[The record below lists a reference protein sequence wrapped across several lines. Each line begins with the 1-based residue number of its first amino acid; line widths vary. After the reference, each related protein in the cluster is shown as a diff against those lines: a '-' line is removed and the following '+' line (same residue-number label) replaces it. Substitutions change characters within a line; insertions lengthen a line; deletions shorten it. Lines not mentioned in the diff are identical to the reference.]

1 MKKYYYRLTI
11 NTVNKPLAIWLWKN
25 KPGIELQELA
35 STTDIIYHTWSHI
48 PIPKWLG
55 KQMSK
60 FLYKMWY
67 KEFVYNDARWDRDFD
82 GYNYKAESER

>member
-11 NTVNKPLAIWLWKN
+11 NTVN

-67 KEFVYNDARWDRDFD
+67 KEFVRETEIQ
-82 GYNYKAESER
+82 GGK